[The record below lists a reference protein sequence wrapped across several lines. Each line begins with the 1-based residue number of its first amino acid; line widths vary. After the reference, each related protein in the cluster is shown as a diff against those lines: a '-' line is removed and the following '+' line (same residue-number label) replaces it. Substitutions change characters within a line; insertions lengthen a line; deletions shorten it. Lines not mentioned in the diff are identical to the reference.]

1 MRIFFSSRIKLDE
14 LAFEIK
20 RYKKEMGEQLRY
32 LTKVEQWIK
41 DYSREKK
48 FKEDAFYWNLIVK
61 KEYKS
66 IAAGMEWADE
76 CLQLIEQKKR
86 KK

>member
-1 MRIFFSSRIKLDE
+1 SQIKLDE

-20 RYKKEMGEQLRY
+20 RYKKEKEKQLRY
-32 LTKVEQWIK
+32 LNDVELWIK
-41 DYSREKK
+41 EYSREKK
-48 FKEDAFYWNLIVK
+48 FIEDAFYWNLIVK

-66 IAAGMEWADE
+66 IAAGIEWVDE
-76 CLQLIEQKKR
+76 CLHLIEQKKR